1 VKPLQLH
8 LPRKL
13 VFGDHCLNDFINYF
27 LSLPYNRVYI
37 LADPGVRRALET
49 LSCAFEMEGLEVF
62 IRTTISSEP
71 TVGTFLSVLKEAEEN
86 RIDSVIGIGG
96 GSVLD
101 VSKLLAA
108 MYLSGQ
114 KLDSVFGS
122 DKILGRKLFLACL
135 PTTAGTGSEVSPNCI
150 LLDEDVHLK
159 KGIISPF
166 LLPDVTYIDPILT
179 HTCPPGITASTGVDA
194 LTHCIEAYA
203 NKNANSITDLYAL
216 EGIRL
221 IFGQLAVAFENGNNS
236 KARRDV
242 SLGSMYGGLCLGPV
256 NTAAVHALAYP
267 LGSKYSIP
275 HGVSNA
281 LLLSQVLDYNLSEG
295 ISRYAAIARSIG
307 VDSER
312 SEQATAIEGV
322 RRIKELCC
330 KLGIPDKLTAFNV
343 PVDDVPDLARS
354 AMSVQRLL
362 QNNLREVTQEEAE
375 EIYYK
380 LF

>member
-1 VKPLQLH
+1 
-8 LPRKL
+8 
-13 VFGDHCLNDFINYF
+13 
-27 LSLPYNRVYI
+27 
-37 LADPGVRRALET
+37 
-49 LSCAFEMEGLEVF
+49 
-62 IRTTISSEP
+62 
-71 TVGTFLSVLKEAEEN
+71 
-86 RIDSVIGIGG
+86 
-96 GSVLD
+96 
-101 VSKLLAA
+101 
-108 MYLSGQ
+108 
-114 KLDSVFGS
+114 
-122 DKILGRKLFLACL
+122 
-135 PTTAGTGSEVSPNCI
+135 
-150 LLDEDVHLK
+150 
-159 KGIISPF
+159 
-166 LLPDVTYIDPILT
+166 LPDVTYIDPILT